1 METGQLIQSICR
13 VGVARLQIPNAI
25 PGRIIINPARF
36 MEEWSETERISAAT
50 PLPVRTKEGSNDTQI
65 RTMRGWDAM
74 GAWGKMK
81 GRLDGARVREL

>member
-1 METGQLIQSICR
+1 

-36 MEEWSETERISAAT
+36 MEEWSKTERISEAK
-50 PLPVRTKEGSNDTQI
+50 PLPVRTRDGSNDTQI
-65 RTMRGWDAM
+65 GTMRDWDAM

-81 GRLDGARVREL
+81 GRVEGAQVREL